1 MVCEEDGRTV
11 EKKRVL
17 VERAVR
23 EAVAATRYMMA
34 VVIVVLSVWLIG
46 VDEVWIDLMWD
57 WCIVDRL

>member
-1 MVCEEDGRTV
+1 M
-11 EKKRVL
+11 L

>member
-1 MVCEEDGRTV
+1 VVCEEDGRTV